1 MNVDVT
7 NSKSLSTIVPTS
19 QVTLALLHLTQEMRE
34 EVLFLTQE
42 GGRMEVVVL
51 SLIREEERMGGGD
64 LSQEAKGEK
73 IVDI

>member
-1 MNVDVT
+1 MDVDVA

-73 IVDI
+73 IVDT

>member
-1 MNVDVT
+1 MDVAVA
-7 NSKSLSTIVPTS
+7 NSKPLPSIPTS

-73 IVDI
+73 IVDT

>member
-34 EVLFLTQE
+34 EVQFLTQE
-42 GGRMEVVVL
+42 GGGMEVVVL
-51 SLIREEERMGGGD
+51 SLTWEEERMGGGD
-64 LSQEAKGEK
+64 L
-73 IVDI
+73 

>member
-1 MNVDVT
+1 MDVAVA
-7 NSKSLSTIVPTS
+7 NSKPLPSIPTS
-19 QVTLALLHLTQEMRE
+19 QVTLALLHLTQELKE

-51 SLIREEERMGGGD
+51 SLTWEEERMGGGD

-73 IVDI
+73 IVDT